1 MTRRLLLFANSFP
14 YGKQEPYLMRE
25 CHYLDAFDEVY
36 IFSLSIRKHQREH
49 RRDLP
54 LEQVTVVPVPFKSP
68 LFYAAVSPRALVSRA
83 FMTEL
88 RQLLRDRRFT
98 VARAVQALSQFSRA
112 EHEASVIGRFIRD
125 NITPSASDETVFYA
139 YRFLYQPY
147 LMSRLAAKFP
157 SSRRIGRAH
166 GIDLFEERQ
175 PTDYLPGREIN
186 LRALDEL
193 HSVSR
198 AGAEY
203 LRARHPDFVEK
214 IKVSHLGTE
223 DHGVRPPR
231 SSSQVLRL
239 VSCSDAAPVKRLE
252 LLVEALREVSGTV
265 QVEWSH
271 YGDGPDMDRVR
282 AMASTLPGHVS
293 ATFHGWTRNDEILEA
308 YRSGRHDVFIN
319 VSSSEGLPVSIM
331 ESSSC
336 GLPTIAT
343 DVGGTGE
350 IVSDGVN
357 GRLISA
363 NPMPREIAS
372 AVEEF
377 ARMTPDAFARRSAA
391 ARETWSTHF
400 DSDRNYRQFVE
411 KMLS

>member
-36 IFSLSIRKHQREH
+36 IFSLSIRKHQRDH

-54 LEQVTVVPVPFKSP
+54 LERVTVVPIPFKS

-83 FMTEL
+83 FVTEL

-112 EHEASVIGRFIRD
+112 EHEASVIGRFLRD
-125 NITPSASDETVFYA
+125 NITPSPSDETVFYA

-147 LMSRLAAKFP
+147 LMSRLAAKFS
-157 SSRRIGRAH
+157 SSRLIGRAH

-175 PTDYLPGREIN
+175 STDYLPGRAIN
-186 LRALDEL
+186 LGALDEL

-203 LRARHPDFVEK
+203 LRARHPEFVEK
-214 IKVSHLGTE
+214 IKVSYLGTE

-239 VSCSDAAPVKRLE
+239 VSCSEVAPVKRLE
-252 LLVEALREVSGTV
+252 LLVEALREVSDSI

-271 YGDGPDMDRVR
+271 YGEGPDMDRVR

-363 NPMPREIAS
+363 NPMPREIAA

-377 ARMTPDAFARRSAA
+377 ARMAPEAFARRSAA

-400 DSDRNYRQFVE
+400 DSDRNYRQFVA